1 MTKLYDTTGTQMTL
15 PPEIAALLGG
25 AVKDENTL
33 RAEKWMGNMGVK
45 RRIEMYAT
53 NTDINRPKKKL
64 RYEIAAGGGSY
75 TDGTHV
81 RLALPED
88 WFDKDEKDYVRFMKF
103 VTAHELGHINW
114 SDFGIFVDFQKRV
127 ESHFDTKH
135 GIKGAGRFA
144 GELLNITEDG
154 RIERAQV
161 NVMPGLLKYVR
172 YVNGVNYER
181 FEGNEL
187 GIVPLHDFR
196 NVSLTLSKTGLLPKG
211 YDKRVKG
218 TDTDAAIKIAM
229 PHIVRAIRA
238 ETARECADATW
249 DMIMD
254 NEEFLVESMQ
264 EFEMDEEEMKRMME
278 EDMSDS
284 DNDGEGQS
292 GFGPSMEM
300 DGQGGGSGEGDDA
313 GEDGDESDGSGS
325 GSGKNSKDSKEAKEK
340 GKGEGEENGKD
351 STDGAGDE
359 EGEGASAKKEGKK
372 ITIKPLGGMDG
383 ESDYTNRPSM
393 RKAPQGSQSAH
404 FGDEDKMA
412 DGEASMQSLQKGED
426 DAEGEGKALDELI
439 VDTEDESIDFLDK
452 AKDIAKREGKRMARE
467 EAERKETEVG
477 KEEVNGVLSQY
488 ARGMNFEYKA
498 ERTDNNGNIPELLKR
513 RGRGLRRDLKE
524 IFNDKKGWSLMNQ
537 RSGVLDENQL
547 YRAGSGLQQSDVFIK
562 KQIPED
568 TNWVVS
574 VLVDNSGSMSGRVSD
589 GSGENLGSKTK
600 VAREATTVLEI
611 ALNGLVPFKIAR
623 FDVSWGNGRSVQH
636 AKVRGWEQKTKDII
650 SWNSTDR
657 AGGGNADA
665 LSIGVATEELLKRP
679 EQKKMLIVMS
689 DGLPAENTPQQV
701 KHAVEKARKDG
712 VKVVAIGFGPE
723 HELENNASTYH
734 EMYGDDIVLTM
745 PDGLTKELVKIMRQ
759 TIQRG
764 G

>member
-1 MTKLYDTTGTQMTL
+1 MTTHNTIGPDITL
-15 PPEIAALLGG
+15 PPEIAELLG
-25 AVKDENTL
+25 ASKQDEHAL
-33 RAEKWMGNMGVK
+33 RATKWIGNMGVK
-45 RRIEMYAT
+45 RRIEMYAK
-53 NTDINRPKKKL
+53 NTDINRPKKDL

-81 RLALPED
+81 RLALPEQ
-88 WFDKDEKDYVRFMKF
+88 WFDKDETDYVRFMKF
-103 VTAHELGHINW
+103 VTAHELGHINF
-114 SDFGIFVDFQKRV
+114 SDFTIFVNFQKRM
-127 ESHFDTKH
+127 EQHFDTKH
-135 GIKGAGRFA
+135 GIKGTGRFA

-172 YVNGVNYER
+172 YVNGVNYES
-181 FEGNEL
+181 FDANQL

-211 YDKRVKG
+211 YDKRISG
-218 TDTDAAIKIAM
+218 TDTDKAIRIAM
-229 PHIVRAIRA
+229 PHIVRAIRS
-238 ETARECADATW
+238 ETAQECADATW

-254 NEEFLVESMQ
+254 NEDFLVEAMK
-264 EFEMDEEEMKRMME
+264 EFEIDEDELKRMME
-278 EDMSDS
+278 EDLSEDGESGDS
-284 DNDGEGQS
+284 DGQG
-292 GFGPSMEM
+292 GFGPSMGM
-300 DGQGGGSGEGDDA
+300 DGDGDGS
-313 GEDGDESDGSGS
+313 EDGDDSDESGDSSGS
-325 GSGKNSKDSKEAKEK
+325 GSGKNKEAGSEQGDADTSKDGESKDDTGK
-340 GKGEGEENGKD
+340 GKEGGKN
-351 STDGAGDE
+351 DG
-359 EGEGASAKKEGKK
+359 KGKK
-372 ITIKPLGGMDG
+372 VTIKPLGGMDG
-383 ESDYTNRPSM
+383 ESDYKNRPSM
-393 RKAPQGSQSAH
+393 SKAPQGDQSAH
-404 FGDEDKMA
+404 FGDEGKMA
-412 DGEASMQSLQKGED
+412 EGEAQIQSLRKSEED
-426 DAEGEGKALDELI
+426 IDGEGKALDELI
-439 VDTEDESIDFLDK
+439 VDTKDESLDFLDK
-452 AKDIAKREGKRMARE
+452 AKEIAKREGKRMARE
-467 EAERKETEVG
+467 EAERKESEVG
-477 KEEVNGVLSQY
+477 EEEVNGVLSQY
-488 ARGMNFEYKA
+488 ARGMDFAYKA
-498 ERTDNNGNIPELLKR
+498 EQTTHNGSIPEMIKR

-562 KQIPED
+562 RQLPED

-589 GSGENLGSKTK
+589 SSGQNLGSKTQ
-600 VAREATTVLEI
+600 VAREASTVLEI
-611 ALNGLVPFKIAR
+611 ALNGLVPFKITR
-623 FDVSWGNGRSVQH
+623 FDVSWGMGGGGRAVQH
-636 AKVRGWEQKTKDII
+636 ANVRGWEQKTKDIL

-665 LSIGVATEELLKRP
+665 LSIGVAVEELKKRP

-723 HELENNASTYH
+723 QELEHNASTYH
-734 EMYGDDIVLTM
+734 EMYGEDIVLTM

-759 TIQRG
+759 TIARG